1 MPDVRISE
9 TLAHMAD
16 RFQIDL
22 SSLAEDAITD
32 RILRDPI
39 SALTA
44 RLQRALLAARE
55 EGRRL
60 GHKHVGCEHV
70 FLAILLDRDAI
81 PSQILQE
88 VGAADDV
95 IQRIQTLLRSEWYNR
110 PPAGD
115 RRDGDDVSQEA

>member
-22 SSLAEDAITD
+22 SSLAEDALTNV
-32 RILRDPI
+32 ILRDPM

-44 RLQRALLAARE
+44 RMKRALLAARE

-70 FLAILLDRDAI
+70 FLAILLDRHAI
-81 PSQILQE
+81 PSQILRE

-95 IQRIQTLLRSEWYNR
+95 VQRIQTLLRSEWYNR

-115 RRDGDDVSQEA
+115 RRCGDDTSERA